1 MNNRFDEV
9 LGRMNEDRTANV
21 GKPFP
26 VMSTST
32 PWSTLDDDTRQNVT
46 RLAQS
51 ISSSNRPI
59 ALLGEA
65 GSGKSFLLDAFA
77 FNTTHWKSRI
87 RNVPALIDFTVPKG
101 YAINPERIE
110 MLIKNAEAQ
119 LQRSRKDIR
128 VVTSDYR
135 TALNFHSSGAQSI
148 LMTECFNFDMQ
159 ASQDQSFG
167 SWEVLRVCEMNYTID
182 NIAEALSGAPM
193 LNLKRTFYRNF
204 TRDDIYEMIETL
216 SELEEQLTLTND
228 GQRDVMPGAIG
239 HWARA
244 FERVASYIA
253 FSDHEITMA
262 QAVAD
267 TLDDLREDFLLDP
280 VGAMEEGQ
288 PLKQFVALLNGENQA
303 PSEQKEVTRPKFRK
317 FADVTHDMKSRIIG
331 QETAVGQVIDGLVA
345 PAAGLTP
352 LTKPIQSYL
361 FLGPTGVGKT
371 ETALS
376 LAKYALEE
384 ELNVVRLDMSEYSE
398 KHNSSR
404 LFGSPPGYVGY
415 DEGGKLTNA
424 IKENPNSLILLDE
437 IEKAHPSVWDQFLQ
451 VLDAGRMTDG
461 QGETVD
467 FTGCI
472 IVMTSNLGASEYS
485 KRPTGFGSD
494 ESRSRA
500 DAIAIASREVDKFL
514 RPEFVNRIGSQVVF
528 DALDNEALVEILRR
542 EVSVIADRLSDNGHQ
557 LKRPR
562 VDILRELASR
572 VDIAKFGARDA
583 QRIIER
589 FVSKPIALAVLEGEA
604 GEEARLKLS
613 MKNHE
618 IEVARD

>member
-26 VMSTST
+26 VMSIPT

-77 FNTTHWKSRI
+77 FNTEHWKSMI
-87 RNVPALIDFTVPKG
+87 RDVPSLIDFTVPKG
-101 YAINPERIE
+101 YAVKPERIE
-110 MLIKNAEAQ
+110 LLIKNAETQ
-119 LQRSRKDIR
+119 LQRPRKDIR

-135 TALNFHSSGAQSI
+135 TALNFHSSGVQAI
-148 LMTECFNFDMQ
+148 LMAECFDFDVQ

-167 SWEVLRVCEMNYTID
+167 SWEILRVCEMNYTID
-182 NIAEALSGAPM
+182 NIAEALSGAPT
-193 LNLKRTFYRNF
+193 LNLKRTFYKNF
-204 TRDDIYEMIETL
+204 TKDDIYEMIETL

-228 GQRDVMPGAIG
+228 GVRDVMPGAIG

-253 FSDHEITMA
+253 FTDSEISMA
-262 QAVAD
+262 QAVED
-267 TLDDLREDFLLDP
+267 TLEDLREDFLLDP
-280 VGAMEEGQ
+280 VGAGEP
-288 PLKQFVALLNGENQA
+288 PLKQFVAILNGEGQET
-303 PSEQKEVTRPKFRK
+303 SKQIEVTRPVFRK
-317 FADVTHDMKSRIIG
+317 FADVTQDMKSRIIG
-331 QETAVGQVIDGLVA
+331 QEMAVDQVIDGLVA
-345 PAAGLTP
+345 PAAGLSP

-415 DEGGKLTNA
+415 DEGGELTNA

-461 QGETVD
+461 SGETVD

-472 IVMTSNLGASEYS
+472 LVMTSNLGASEYS
-485 KRPTGFGSD
+485 KRPTGFGGD
-494 ESRSRA
+494 GTRSRA
-500 DAIAIASREVDKFL
+500 DAISIASKEVDKFL
-514 RPEFVNRIGSQVVF
+514 KPEFVNRIGSQVVF
-528 DALDNEALVEILRR
+528 DALDAEALVEILRR
-542 EVSVIADRLSDNGHQ
+542 EVSVIAERLNDNGHQ
-557 LKRPR
+557 LRRPR

-589 FVSKPIALAVLEGEA
+589 FVSKPIALAVLEDDSGEK
-604 GEEARLKLS
+604 ARLKLS

-618 IEVARD
+618 IAVARD

>member
-1 MNNRFDEV
+1 MNDRFNEV
-9 LGRMNEDRTANV
+9 LGRMNEDRSPSV

-26 VMSTST
+26 VMSIPT
-32 PWSTLDDDTRQNVT
+32 PWSTLDEDTRQNVT

-51 ISSSNRPI
+51 LSSSNRPI

-77 FNTTHWKSRI
+77 FNTEHWKSMI
-87 RNVPALIDFTVPKG
+87 RDVPTLIDFTVPKG
-101 YAINPERIE
+101 YAVNPERIDV
-110 MLIKNAEAQ
+110 LIKNAEAQ
-119 LQRSRKDIR
+119 LQRARKDIR

-135 TALNFHSSGAQSI
+135 TALNFHAAGVRAI
-148 LMTECFNFDMQ
+148 LMSDCFDFDMQ

-193 LNLKRTFYRNF
+193 LNLKRTFYKDF
-204 TRDDIYEMIETL
+204 TKDDIYEMIETI

-228 GQRDVMPGAIG
+228 GSRDVMPGAIG

-253 FSDHEITMA
+253 FSDSEISMA
-262 QAVAD
+262 QAVSD

-280 VGAMEEGQ
+280 VGADGSQ
-288 PLKQFVALLNGENQA
+288 PLKQFVAILNGEGQETSKQA
-303 PSEQKEVTRPKFRK
+303 TVVRPPFRK
-317 FADVTHDMKSRIIG
+317 FSDVTKDMKSRIIG
-331 QETAVGQVIDGLVA
+331 QEEAVDQVIDGLVS
-345 PAAGLTP
+345 PAAGLAP

-384 ELNVVRLDMSEYSE
+384 ELNVIRLDMSEYSE

-415 DEGGKLTNA
+415 EEGGKLTNA
-424 IKENPNSLILLDE
+424 VKENPNSLILLDE
-437 IEKAHPSVWDQFLQ
+437 IEKAHPGVWDQFLQ

-461 QGETVD
+461 LGETVD

-472 IVMTSNLGASEYS
+472 VVMTSNLGASEYS
-485 KRPTGFGSD
+485 KRPTGFGGD
-494 ESRSRA
+494 GTRTRSE
-500 DAIAIASREVDKFL
+500 AIAIATKEVDKFL

-528 DALDNEALVEILRR
+528 NALDNESLVKILRR
-542 EVSVIADRLSDNGHQ
+542 EVSVIADRLNHNGHQ

-589 FVSKPIALAVLEGEA
+589 FVSKPIALAVLEDDSGEK
-604 GEEARLKLS
+604 ARLKLS